1 MNKPLLI
8 IICDFLLISLLSLA
22 SFDQKPNNAE
32 APVITEAADAQSV
45 KDMVDALTLA
55 LEEEKTSQES
65 LEQELQDLKSDLT
78 DTQTI
83 LQDRES
89 SLETIQSNL
98 AATEKKAK
106 NLEEQRSR
114 LEKEFENTQQTVTFL
129 QNQYLSTK
137 AEADQLEDD
146 LASSSK
152 SAAVSKAKL
161 DTIQSE
167 LTVRRQEASDMQRK
181 IDALEPERRAAEAEK
196 FKLALDLKQSQ
207 TVAIVVKEQ
216 LAVARDDV
224 KTARSDVAFSRQE
237 LINARSE
244 VKFARTEVAVARDEV
259 ARVTDE
265 KQNIQ
270 RHAEKLAT
278 GVNSLAAKSEEIK
291 DEIRNS
297 TPLTA
302 NSIYHDFSHNQ
313 IATRFFAAKRG
324 LFGQRVTREKT
335 TKSII
340 ATDGSRYFILYHIDD
355 TPLSL
360 VNTDANW
367 EQLTGVVSR
376 GSVSYSIPVLSG
388 LAMDPRILVVPVG
401 LAQADRLGCKIYP
414 FAEDPYKFQD
424 AVLVGSRESYFGE
437 VSFQLDPKHPN
448 YVKMERQSLGK
459 LFGKFTPSR
468 GDLVFSK
475 TGELLGIMANNK
487 YCAVFNEITTNRKL
501 RFGIE
506 VSEKDTTRVLGQM
519 RSQFQMLPYQ
529 IQ

>member
-1 MNKPLLI
+1 MNKPMLI

-22 SFDQKPNNAE
+22 SFDQDPPENGGE
-32 APVITEAADAQSV
+32 AITEAVDAQSAQ
-45 KDMVDALTLA
+45 DMLETLSLALA
-55 LEEEKTSQES
+55 EEKSNHDSLEEELRTLKNDLSSTQSTLQNR
-65 LEQELQDLKSDLT
+65 EQTLASIQ
-78 DTQTI
+78 
-83 LQDRES
+83 S
-89 SLETIQSNL
+89 SLSE
-98 AATEKKAK
+98 TEKRAK
-106 NLEEQRSR
+106 ELEERRKR
-114 LEKEFENTQQTVTFL
+114 LEREYDNTQKTVTFL
-129 QNQYLSTK
+129 QDQYLLTK

-146 LASSSK
+146 LASTSQT
-152 SAAVSKAKL
+152 AAVSQAKL

-167 LTVRRQEASDMQRK
+167 LTVRRQEASNMQEK
-181 IDALEPERRAAEAEK
+181 IDQLERERRAAEAAK

-207 TVAIVVKEQ
+207 TTAIVVKEQ
-216 LAVARDDV
+216 LEVARDDV

-244 VKFARTEVAVARDEV
+244 VKYARTEVAVARDEV
-259 ARVTDE
+259 ARVVDE
-265 KQNIQ
+265 KETIQ

-278 GVNSLAAKSEEIK
+278 GVSTLAEKSEEIK

-302 NSIYHDFSHNQ
+302 NSIYNEFRNNQ
-313 IATRFFAAKRG
+313 IDTRFFAAKSG
-324 LFGQRVTREKT
+324 LFGQRVTREKK

-340 ATDGSRYFILYHIDD
+340 ATDGTRYYILYHIDD

-360 VNTDANW
+360 ANTDANW

-376 GSVSYSIPVLSG
+376 QSVSYSIPLLSG

-401 LAQADRLGCKIYP
+401 RAQAERLNCKIYP
-414 FAEDPYKFQD
+414 LALDPYKFQE

-437 VSFQLDPKHPN
+437 VRFQLDPKHPS
-448 YVKMERQSLGK
+448 YVKMERPSLGK
-459 LFGKFTPSR
+459 LSGKFAPSS

-487 YCAVFNEITTNRKL
+487 YCAVFREVSMNRKL
-501 RFGIE
+501 KFGLE
-506 VSEKDTTRVLGQM
+506 VSEAETTRVLGQM
-519 RSQFQMLPYQ
+519 RSQFQMLPSQ